1 MKRKLGGREYVF
13 SVPPSVPES
22 LWQKVN
28 AMLNGNKKMSRR
40 NGKHEY
46 LLSGLLKCLTCH
58 QNGHERS
65 SRCCRAALAG
75 WAQAG
80 ARVRPARAR
89 DPATARRE
97 RRQRV

>member
-58 QNGHERS
+58 QNGHEHTMHGTRMLGCALLKLAANALRFFCS
-65 SRCCRAALAG
+65 S
-75 WAQAG
+75 
-80 ARVRPARAR
+80 PI
-89 DPATARRE
+89 
-97 RRQRV
+97 